1 MNLSEDNIIIHNI
14 ENYNI
19 SFHNGNMILTRK
31 EIKKEDILI
40 NDFKKS
46 QILSCYIN
54 NIKLDLNRYRTI
66 LEYIY
71 DYIDNKDIIR
81 DNSIMN
87 IENGNIND
95 RGFKFLEKYNFSFQ
109 GVARS
114 HRPAGADSNKTLK
127 EIINIC
133 STCNIDIKL
142 QIKLETDKI
151 INI

>member
-1 MNLSEDNIIIHNI
+1 MNLSDENNSADIIIQNI

-31 EIKKEDILI
+31 EKKKEDIFI

-54 NIKLDLNRYRTI
+54 NIKLDLNKYKQVI
-66 LEYIY
+66 EYIY
-71 DYIDNKDIIR
+71 DYIDNKDIIF
-81 DNSIMN
+81 DNTILN
-87 IENGNIND
+87 IEDGNIND
-95 RGFKFLEKYNFSFQ
+95 RGFKYIEKYNFSVQ
-109 GVARS
+109 
-114 HRPAGADSNKTLK
+114 GADSNKTLK

-133 STCNIDIKL
+133 STCNINIKIK
-142 QIKLETDKI
+142 IKLENNKI

>member
-109 GVARS
+109 GT
-114 HRPAGADSNKTLK
+114 DSNKTLK

>member
-1 MNLSEDNIIIHNI
+1 
-14 ENYNI
+14 
-19 SFHNGNMILTRK
+19 MIL
-31 EIKKEDILI
+31 
-40 NDFKKS
+40 KKS

-109 GVARS
+109 GT
-114 HRPAGADSNKTLK
+114 DSNKTLK